1 MTATPWLMLALLGS
15 IDPAG
20 GEEVNPP
27 AVAREAARAGVGDA
41 ETNDDDDDDDDQP
54 GAGRVFRDESA
65 ALTPIVLLPVVE
77 LGVGGDVT
85 ASAAQALTA
94 VLRERAVIIDLAR
107 VTGAQRDD
115 LASCSKAAC
124 QATLAELG
132 AVAVVSASVG
142 ALEDELV
149 VTLRVRSATSS
160 DRVQRRGPREQL
172 RRLAKEA
179 AAQLPL
185 PVPPPRAASP
195 AERQDVTPSTPT
207 LGTGVGGAAVDDPSD
222 DPPDAKPAKAAP
234 APTAPERNEAPKPT
248 KAKAPPKPGDADDDR
263 ASPSAPTPRRRE
275 ASSTAQRPPE
285 LMLLVYYGL
294 GLVPI
299 VGSPFVL
306 PMAQGLAAS
315 VLGPQIVGVDYPD
328 WGVPVAA
335 GYLTYVLGY
344 GVGIVL
350 YVAGATLM
358 FSGSI
363 APVLMLLGGGALII
377 GATIFEPVIFHVVAS
392 QQAVP
397 VEEAP

>member
-1 MTATPWLMLALLGS
+1 MMTSPWLALALLGS

-27 AVAREAARAGVGDA
+27 AVAREAARAGVGDE
-41 ETNDDDDDDDDQP
+41 ETNDDDDDDEP
-54 GAGRVFRDESA
+54 GAGRIFRDESA
-65 ALTPIVLLPVVE
+65 ALTPIVFLPVVE

-115 LASCSKAAC
+115 LASCDKAAC
-124 QATLAELG
+124 QAILAELG

-142 ALEDELV
+142 ALEDDLV

-185 PVPPPRAASP
+185 AVPPPRAASP

-207 LGTGVGGAAVDDPSD
+207 LGTGVVGAAVDDPSD
-222 DPPDAKPAKAAP
+222 DPRDAKPAKPAP

-285 LMLLVYYGL
+285 LMLLAYYGL
-294 GLVPI
+294 SLVPL
-299 VGSPFVL
+299 VGSPLLL
-306 PMAQGLAAS
+306 PVAQGIVAHS
-315 VLGPQIVGVDYPD
+315 LGPELVGMEYPE

-335 GYLTYVLGY
+335 GYLTFAVGFGLAGGLYVGGVVLLTIGNFIGAPLVLGSIVAI
-344 GVGIVL
+344 VGAAIL
-350 YVAGATLM
+350 
-358 FSGSI
+358 
-363 APVLMLLGGGALII
+363 
-377 GATIFEPVIFHVVAS
+377 EPLIFHLVAS
-392 QQAVP
+392 TKAVP
-397 VEEAP
+397 VDERR